1 MNVKPLK
8 GFVPKLYIYDE
19 ALNKMNE
26 YIEQCELEIGW
37 LGCAKRV
44 ENNFLITDVFLF
56 KQEVHSATTEITT
69 EGLSEF
75 AMELMEN
82 DQEHGMEIWNNLR
95 VWGHSHVDM
104 ATSPS
109 GQDEKQIDV
118 FMENDN
124 DFFIR
129 LIGNKQGHLRVDIYD
144 FKIGVQYSELEYN
157 VLYDKEKDEKIRT
170 ISNQIRLLRERLDAI
185 LEPDKSLVDEISK
198 EIASKVTEKVE
209 TYKYN
214 NRNYSDYGY
223 GYYGHYGKNYGTKAV
238 ATNNSTE
245 YVNYFNTLTEEEI
258 FEAMIMIEGGETSN
272 EIFVNNKFTPY
283 ESAKLDDLIEDYCNT
298 NINNYLNY
306 VETMYN

>member
-8 GFVPKLYIYDE
+8 GFVPKVYIYDE

-26 YIEQCELEIGW
+26 YIEQCKLEIGW

-44 ENNFLITDVFLF
+44 DNNFLITDVFLF

-75 AMELMEN
+75 AMELMESN
-82 DQEHGMEIWNNLR
+82 EDEGLEIWNNMR

-109 GQDEKQIDV
+109 GQDEKQIEV

-129 LIGNKQGHLRVDIYD
+129 LIGNKQGHLRIDVYD
-144 FKIGVQYSELEYN
+144 FKTGVQYSELDYN
-157 VLYDKEKDEKIRT
+157 VLYEKEKNEKINT

-185 LEPDKSLVDEISK
+185 LEPEKDLKDRISK
-198 EIASKVTEKVE
+198 EITSKVTEKKE

-214 NRNYSDYGY
+214 TYSGY
-223 GYYGHYGKNYGTKAV
+223 SHYGKSYGKPVVKQNEGEDYV
-238 ATNNSTE
+238 A
-245 YVNYFNTLTEEEI
+245 YFNTLSDEEI
-258 FEAMIMIEGGETSN
+258 FEAMICIETGETSS
-272 EIFVNNKFTPY
+272 EIFVNNNLTIY
-283 ESAKLDDLIEDYCNT
+283 DSIKLDELIEDYCNT
-298 NINNYLNY
+298 NINMYLNY
-306 VETMYN
+306 VDTMYNI